1 MVTRVALI
9 AREDKAMAESTI
21 NMELAVGTYDIVVL
35 EVEVSW
41 ALNSLGEVDIDDF
54 YAYHVATDDTGHK
67 TFERVPYWMHKFVE
81 VELKEYHE
89 DIVNKMD

>member
-1 MVTRVALI
+1 M
-9 AREDKAMAESTI
+9 MAESTI
-21 NMELAVGTYDIVVL
+21 NVDFQVGTYDIVTL

-54 YAYHVATDDTGHK
+54 YAYHIATDDTGHR
-67 TFERVPYWMHKFVE
+67 TYERVPYWMHKMVE

-89 DIVNKMD
+89 DIINNM

>member
-1 MVTRVALI
+1 
-9 AREDKAMAESTI
+9 MAESTI
-21 NMELAVGTYDIVVL
+21 NVEFQVGTYDTVVL

-41 ALNSLGEVDIDDF
+41 ALNSAGGVDIDDF

-67 TFERVPYWMHKFVE
+67 TYERVPYWMHKLIE

-89 DIVNKMD
+89 DIINKMD